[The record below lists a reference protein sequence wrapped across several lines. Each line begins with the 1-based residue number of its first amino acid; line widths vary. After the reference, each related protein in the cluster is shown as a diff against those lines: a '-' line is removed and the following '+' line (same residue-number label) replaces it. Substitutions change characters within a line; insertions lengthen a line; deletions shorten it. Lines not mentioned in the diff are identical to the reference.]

1 MTQASDGERRGL
13 SRRRFLAALSGGAL
27 GAAGLLSVSE
37 AMADFTYLQTI
48 PVGTNPLKDYPNRS
62 WEALYRDLYTP
73 DSSYHYLCAP
83 NDTHGCLLKANVKNG
98 VVIYSDPSFKYNGAT
113 DLYGNVASARWNP
126 RACISGLSYVR
137 RQYSDRRVKGPM
149 IRKGFKAWVDAGF
162 PRDSETGKP
171 PAEYIE
177 GRGKEDFIQLSW
189 DEAFDI
195 AARATIDIAETYSG
209 EEGAKKLERQ
219 GYDPDMIERLEGAG
233 TRTLKFRGGMPYNAP
248 LRLVGSNRTANMLA
262 LLDAFIRK
270 VGSDQAKGGRNWDSY
285 TWHTDLPPGHPMV
298 SGQQTLD
305 FDLYTAENANLI
317 LLFGMNWIATKMPDG
332 HWLTEAKLHGA
343 KVVTIAPE
351 YQSASCKADEVVM
364 IRPGSDPAFALG
376 LAQVIVKEELY
387 DEAAVKNRTDL
398 PFLVRSD
405 DLKLLRAA
413 DVFPGYQSAPLTN
426 QTEVIPDSHAKLPPF
441 SEQGKMYIPADLRE
455 QWGDFVVWD
464 SSTNQ
469 PKPVSRDQVGDFFA
483 GTGIDPALEG
493 EFEVELVNGETVTA
507 RPAFDALKQ
516 YLEDTCDPESISKV
530 TWAPAEAIQD
540 LAREIAANPTKT
552 LFACGMGPN
561 QFFNGDTKD
570 RAIILV
576 AALTDNVGHFG
587 GTVGSYAGNYR
598 LPLLNGMA
606 GSYGTEDPFDIE
618 LDPSKPAH
626 KGKYLLYES
635 AHYYDYDDRPLR
647 IGNKNFTGKSHMPS
661 PTKSMWVANA
671 NSILGNAKWAHNV
684 FQNTI
689 PKIDMVVVNEW
700 FWTASCEYADIV
712 FGVDSWF
719 ERKIPDIYG
728 AVTNPFLQAWPRGP
742 LPRLHDTR
750 DDTEVWAGLA
760 NALARLT
767 GDKRFSDYWHF
778 INTGQPEVYL
788 NRGMKSGNTTK
799 GLSYEALESSCAEG
813 RPYYS
818 MTRTSPRI
826 VGWEQRQESKPW
838 YNKTGRLEFYRDED
852 GFIEYGENLPV
863 HREPVDGTPYE
874 PNVIMAREHPYI
886 RPVQLE
892 EYGLSSNNLD
902 DEVRQVRN
910 VVLTPDEI
918 ADSKHPLREDGFT
931 HVLFTPKYRHACHTI
946 GASTDTDV
954 VIWGPYGDFYRH
966 DKRTPWVAEG
976 YVDINP
982 EDAKELGIEDGDYI
996 WCDGDPADRPFV
1008 GWQDASEEDKKVAR
1022 WLVRAR
1028 YYPSIVR
1035 GIARAWFHFYVST
1048 HGSVEGHETNEN
1060 GLAKN
1065 PRTNYQ
1071 AAYRYGSH
1079 QSITRAWLRPTL
1091 QLDDFVRKDASGQL
1105 IGEGFEADVYCTN
1118 GAPRESFV
1126 KMENAEPGGI
1136 DGKGEWYPLEQGYRP
1151 SNTNPGF
1158 AQYLKGEYFGK
1169 EQQDA

>member
-1 MTQASDGERRGL
+1 MTHPQDDERKGL
-13 SRRRFLAALSGGAL
+13 SRRRFLAAIS
-27 GAAGLLSVSE
+27 GAAAGATAFLTVEE
-37 AMADFTYLQTI
+37 AIADFTYLQVF
-48 PVGTNPLKDYPNRS
+48 PLGTDPLSGYPNRT
-62 WEALYRDLYTP
+62 WEQVYRDLYTP
-73 DSSYHYLCAP
+73 DSTYHYLCAP

-162 PRDSETGKP
+162 PRDNETGKP
-171 PAEYIE
+171 PPEYIQ

-195 AARATIDIAETYSG
+195 AARASLDIATTFSG
-209 EEGAKKLERQ
+209 EEGARKLEAQ

-262 LLDAFIRK
+262 LLDAYVRK
-270 VGSDQAKGGRNWDSY
+270 VGPEEAKGGRNWDSY

-332 HWLTEAKLHGA
+332 HWLTEARLHGA

-351 YQSASCKADEVVM
+351 YQSSSCKADEVVM

-376 LAQVIVKEELY
+376 LAHVIVKEELY
-387 DEAAVKNRTDL
+387 DAAAVKNSTDL

-405 DLKLLRAA
+405 TLKFLRAK
-413 DVFPGYQSAPLTN
+413 DVFPGYANAPLTN
-426 QTEVIPDSHAKLPPF
+426 QTEVIPDSHAKLPSF
-441 SEQGKMYIPADLRE
+441 AEQSTMYIPAELRE
-455 QWGDFVVWD
+455 AWGDFVVWD
-464 SSTNQ
+464 STSGS
-469 PKPVSRDQVGDFFA
+469 PKAVTRDQVGDFFA
-483 GTGIDPALEG
+483 QTGIDPELTG
-493 EFEVELVNGETVTA
+493 EFEVTLVDGETVTV
-507 RPAFDALKQ
+507 RPAFDVVKQ
-516 YLEDTCDPESISKV
+516 YLMDSCDPASISKV
-530 TWAPAEAIQD
+530 TWAPVEAIEG
-540 LAREIAANPTKT
+540 LARDIAANKTKT
-552 LFACGMGPN
+552 LFTCGMGPN
-561 QFFNGDTKD
+561 QFFNGDVKD

-576 AALTDNVGHFG
+576 AGLTDNVGHFG

-606 GSYGTEDPFDIE
+606 GVYAIEDPFAIE
-618 LDPSKPAH
+618 LDPSQPPH

-635 AHYYDYDDRPLR
+635 AHYYNYDDRPLR
-647 IGNKNFTGKSHMPS
+647 VGNKNFTGKTHMPS

-684 FQNTI
+684 FMNTI

-719 ERKIPDIYG
+719 ERKVPDIYG

-742 LPRLHDTR
+742 LARLHDTR
-750 DDTEVWAGLA
+750 DDTQVWAGFG
-760 NALARLT
+760 NALAAVT
-767 GDKRFSDYWHF
+767 GDSRFRDYWHF
-778 INTGQPEVYL
+778 INTGQAEVYL
-788 NRGMKSGNTTK
+788 NRGMKAGNTTK
-799 GLSYEALESSCAEG
+799 GLTFAELEASCAEG

-826 VGWEQRQESKPW
+826 IGWEQRQESKPW

-874 PNVIMAREHPYI
+874 PNVIMAKKHPYL
-886 RPVQLE
+886 RPTPPE
-892 EYGLSSNNLD
+892 KYGLSVDDLD

-918 ADSKHPLREDGFT
+918 ADSKHPLRVDGFT

-966 DKRTPWVAEG
+966 DKRKPWVAEG

-982 EDAKELGIEDGDYI
+982 EDAAELGIEDGDYI
-996 WCDGDPADRPFV
+996 RVQGDPADRPFV
-1008 GWQDASEEDKKVAR
+1008 GWEDASEEDKKVAS

-1035 GIARAWFHFYVST
+1035 GIARAWFHFYVAT

-1126 KMENAEPGGI
+1126 KMEDAEPGGE
-1136 DGKGEWYPLEQGYRP
+1136 DGQGEWYPLAQGYRP
-1151 SNTNPGF
+1151 SNTNEGF
-1158 AQYLKGEYFGK
+1158 AKYLDGEYFGK